1 MVIPKAKN
9 ESYGPAKNAGTS
21 KFKVYSEKQK
31 INGRN
36 SINGD
41 AKILRTSLV
50 SNTGKGTVFAS
61 NTANKS
67 KVYASGT
74 EATTSHND
82 TFDKTMTK
90 NKVRRRA
97 LADVS
102 NIQSRTSRFDKLS
115 GSRNLMGFGTQ
126 CSIASSSQA
135 LTENVKPN
143 LARTTTVSKAL
154 NPSAKAN
161 AKTLRESSNFHGVQ
175 VNKSRGTMIGQTS
188 MKTNIITR
196 NSLPPMMRASQCDY
210 GDLQERIKANLTR
223 GVTAS
228 KTLNPSA
235 KVNAKTLRSSF
246 NFHRGQVNETMETM
260 TRRTSKIRNIIAR
273 KSRSPVMKSDSSD
286 LQGHTRSAEK
296 STRKIGFPVKAR
308 AFGKSIIQV
317 SNLKGKAPKEKVND
331 DFTLK
336 PTRKQTIKDVRGGL
350 KISVKPLAKTSVHMS
365 NNQKNV
371 KSKSMC
377 TLYKPLGYPARRANV
392 AASFA
397 KTSNPIVSCEKV
409 VERGIPTQSSD
420 TLKPQSSDIT
430 ASKRSRRRKSYTS
443 SLISRSKLLELRNEA
458 KEDERFPNI
467 DDEGNP
473 LEAAEYVDDI
483 YEYYWTMEA
492 QSTPMENY
500 LRIQTDVTPQMRGL
514 LINWL
519 IEVHL
524 HFDLIPETL
533 YLTVALLD
541 RYLSTVTVKKKELQ
555 LVGLACLLLAS
566 KYEDFWHP
574 RVKHLISISPE
585 PCTVKQM
592 LETEKGILKQLKFR
606 LNLPTAYVFMLR
618 FLKASQ
624 SNKRHEHLAYYL
636 IELCLVEY
644 EALRFRPS
652 LLCASAVYVARSTLH
667 TIPTWTPLL
676 EKHARYDKHQMRDC
690 AEMILRIHK
699 AASTGVLK
707 VTHDKYLQP
716 EFGSVAG
723 IRPLDNLPV

>member
-286 LQGHTRSAEK
+286 LQGHTRSA
-296 STRKIGFPVKAR
+296 
-308 AFGKSIIQV
+308 
-317 SNLKGKAPKEKVND
+317 
-331 DFTLK
+331 
-336 PTRKQTIKDVRGGL
+336 
-350 KISVKPLAKTSVHMS
+350 
-365 NNQKNV
+365 
-371 KSKSMC
+371 
-377 TLYKPLGYPARRANV
+377 
-392 AASFA
+392 
-397 KTSNPIVSCEKV
+397 
-409 VERGIPTQSSD
+409 
-420 TLKPQSSDIT
+420 
-430 ASKRSRRRKSYTS
+430 
-443 SLISRSKLLELRNEA
+443 
-458 KEDERFPNI
+458 
-467 DDEGNP
+467 
-473 LEAAEYVDDI
+473 
-483 YEYYWTMEA
+483 
-492 QSTPMENY
+492 
-500 LRIQTDVTPQMRGL
+500 
-514 LINWL
+514 
-519 IEVHL
+519 
-524 HFDLIPETL
+524 
-533 YLTVALLD
+533 
-541 RYLSTVTVKKKELQ
+541 
-555 LVGLACLLLAS
+555 
-566 KYEDFWHP
+566 
-574 RVKHLISISPE
+574 
-585 PCTVKQM
+585 
-592 LETEKGILKQLKFR
+592 
-606 LNLPTAYVFMLR
+606 
-618 FLKASQ
+618 
-624 SNKRHEHLAYYL
+624 
-636 IELCLVEY
+636 
-644 EALRFRPS
+644 
-652 LLCASAVYVARSTLH
+652 
-667 TIPTWTPLL
+667 
-676 EKHARYDKHQMRDC
+676 
-690 AEMILRIHK
+690 
-699 AASTGVLK
+699 
-707 VTHDKYLQP
+707 
-716 EFGSVAG
+716 
-723 IRPLDNLPV
+723 